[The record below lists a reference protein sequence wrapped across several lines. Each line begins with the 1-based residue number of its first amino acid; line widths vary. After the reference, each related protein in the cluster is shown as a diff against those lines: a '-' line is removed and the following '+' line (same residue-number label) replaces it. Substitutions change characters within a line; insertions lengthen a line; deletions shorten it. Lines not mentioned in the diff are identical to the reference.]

1 MANRWQLFQRSR
13 LLDRNADF
21 RKSHGNEFQNQ
32 FQRLSM
38 SVRNMHQSHQV
49 AIAQQ
54 ETRPDFVTV
63 ASSRLHRSTLT
74 PFEQWM
80 EWIQLV
86 RYRAGLIV
94 YDKYVQKLVVL
105 LILSNAIVMG
115 IDTFQF
121 VRHNPGVANAFDKI
135 DMAFLIVFTIE
146 LGMQFIFHGVNL
158 LRDGWLVF
166 DLVVITSSWAV
177 AELRIVRAFRIFRA
191 FRLITRIKLMKNLVL
206 GT

>member
-1 MANRWQLFQRSR
+1 MTNRWQLFQRTR
-13 LLDRNADF
+13 FLDRNADF
-21 RKSHGNEFQNQ
+21 RKSHGNQFHNQ

-38 SVRNMHQSHQV
+38 SVRNMHQSHQM

-54 ETRPDFVTV
+54 ETCPDLVTV
-63 ASSRLHRSTLT
+63 ESSRMHRPKLT
-74 PFEQWM
+74 PFEQFM
-80 EWIQLV
+80 EWIQLK

-105 LILSNAIVMG
+105 LIALNAIVMG

-121 VRHNPGVANAFDKI
+121 VHHNPGVANAFDKI

-166 DLVVITSSWAV
+166 DLVVITTSWAV
-177 AELRIVRAFRIFRA
+177 TELWIVRAFRIFRA
-191 FRLITRIKLMKNLVL
+191 FRLITHIKLMKNLIM